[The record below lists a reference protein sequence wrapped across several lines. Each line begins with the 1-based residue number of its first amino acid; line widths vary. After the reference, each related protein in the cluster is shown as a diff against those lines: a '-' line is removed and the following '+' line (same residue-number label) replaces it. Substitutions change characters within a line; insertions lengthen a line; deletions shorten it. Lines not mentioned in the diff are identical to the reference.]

1 MAEESHDRRAH
12 DLESQGQESHD
23 RLRERLERLEDIAV
37 EVEIETGHRE
47 ETIEEAKR
55 HILVRIGRIGAGV
68 VVVLIGIALWPL
80 PGPGTLTV
88 IAGLALL
95 STDVPFARKLLQRL
109 RDRLPSDEKGKMPKH
124 VIALSLTGSL
134 LLTGLSLW
142 WSLGR

>member
-1 MAEESHDRRAH
+1 MTRESHEH
-12 DLESQGQESHD
+12 EPHEG
-23 RLRERLERLEDIAV
+23 LRDRLERLEDLAV
-37 EVEIETGHRE
+37 EVEIETGRRE
-47 ETIEEAKR
+47 ETVEEAKR

-95 STDVPFARKLLQRL
+95 STDVPFARRLLQRL
-109 RDRLPSDEKGKMPKH
+109 RDRLPSDEKGRMPKS

-134 LLTGLSLW
+134 LVTGLSLW
-142 WSLGR
+142 WSFGR

>member
-1 MAEESHDRRAH
+1 MTRESHEH
-12 DLESQGQESHD
+12 EPHEG
-23 RLRERLERLEDIAV
+23 LRDRLERLEDLAV
-37 EVEIETGHRE
+37 EVEIETGRRE
-47 ETIEEAKR
+47 ETVEEAKR

-95 STDVPFARKLLQRL
+95 STDVPFARRLLQRL
-109 RDRLPSDEKGKMPKH
+109 RDRLPSDEKGKMPKS

-134 LLTGLSLW
+134 LVTGLSLW
-142 WSLGR
+142 WSFGR